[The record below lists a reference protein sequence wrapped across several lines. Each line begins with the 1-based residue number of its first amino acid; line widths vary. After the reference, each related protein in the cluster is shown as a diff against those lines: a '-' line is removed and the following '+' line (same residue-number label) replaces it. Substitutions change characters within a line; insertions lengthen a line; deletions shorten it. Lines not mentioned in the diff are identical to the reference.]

1 MRAVALVRSNEGGYR
16 YWILVCASIG
26 VVAVAATGERL
37 GDGTEINRSA
47 EI

>member
-1 MRAVALVRSNEGGYR
+1 MSGNPTRLLCTVSANTNPPYC
-16 YWILVCASIG
+16 IQ
-26 VVAVAATGERL
+26 AATGERR